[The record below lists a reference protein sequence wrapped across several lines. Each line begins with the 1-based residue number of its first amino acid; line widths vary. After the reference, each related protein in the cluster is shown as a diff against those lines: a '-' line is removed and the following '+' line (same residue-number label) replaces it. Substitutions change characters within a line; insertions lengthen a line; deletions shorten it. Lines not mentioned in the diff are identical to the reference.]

1 MKRMRR
7 RMQIFI
13 DSGKSPRERGVRR
26 TFVCA
31 VAGFTLLEMMIVI
44 AIILV
49 LASIGAGRYTA
60 AVGHAREAALKE
72 DLAIM
77 RKAIQDYTRDKEAA
91 PTSLDDLV
99 QAQYLREI
107 PKDPTTGGKDW
118 NTTNCD
124 TALSPEQ
131 SSFGICDVNSASP
144 GVSPFDGTPYSTW

>member
-1 MKRMRR
+1 
-7 RMQIFI
+7 MQIWI
-13 DSGKSPRERGVRR
+13 NSGKSPLQRGIRR
-26 TFVCA
+26 TVVYA

-44 AIILV
+44 AIILI
-49 LASIGAGRYTA
+49 LASIGAGKYTA
-60 AVGHAREAALKE
+60 GVGRAREAVLRQ
-72 DLAIM
+72 DLYTL

-107 PKDPTTGGKDW
+107 PKDPTTGGRDW

-131 SSFGICDVNSASP
+131 SSFGICDVNSSSP
-144 GVSPFDGTPYSTW
+144 AVSPFDGTPYSTW

>member
-1 MKRMRR
+1 MNKCRTPLEAGCRR
-7 RMQIFI
+7 AA
-13 DSGKSPRERGVRR
+13 
-26 TFVCA
+26 VCA
-31 VAGFTLLEMMIVI
+31 MAGFTLLEMMIVI

-72 DLAIM
+72 DLSIM

-107 PKDPTTGGKDW
+107 PKDPTTGGRDW
-118 NTTNCD
+118 NTSNCD

>member
-1 MKRMRR
+1 
-7 RMQIFI
+7 MQIFI
-13 DSGKSPRERGVRR
+13 HSGKSPLERGIRR
-26 TFVCA
+26 TVAYA

-60 AVGHAREAALKE
+60 AVGRAREAALKQ
-72 DLAIM
+72 DLSIM

-107 PKDPTTGGKDW
+107 PKDPTTGGRDW
-118 NTTNCD
+118 NTSNCD

-131 SSFGICDVNSASP
+131 SSFGICDVNSSSP